1 MMLTPYICSNDI
13 FRLLKQQKAKRILY
27 INESGK
33 KNDEL
38 FVFLSNKLGRSV
50 KVDTI
55 SFSHNDSTKLT
66 HGWHVI
72 LIRGEILS
80 KNQNINDILKKLI
93 NYAKQSVMVISPV
106 YICDNGE
113 PIDLTSGIRYLYPT
127 RFHEFDFTYQ
137 EYNDEVNEKKWQIYN
152 FYTQNDF
159 KSPLSIDKISYT
171 EDAFFNKK
179 LNIVYVLPHLKL
191 TGGLKYLL
199 THAKFLFERGH
210 NVFLMYL
217 GGGDAIPSWSGLSQ
231 ENITGQICVSTDE
244 EISVSLKKYK
254 IDAIVV
260 GFYTQLKRLVNF
272 QVPILYWEQGSEN
285 LFGDWGTVQSHNS
298 PSLNEIRNIYRL
310 PIAIASVSPIVSSV
324 LKARY
329 GRISPLLYTGIDT
342 EFYKPLNE
350 NCEKRHDGFLKIL
363 LVGQPGLLFKGFFM
377 IVEVLRQLWN
387 NGYRFQVTWASQVE
401 FTINAPYPVEILVNI
416 PQTALSELYRE
427 SDILISGSVYESFS
441 MPPMEAFASGTAV
454 ASTDNGGIRVYAKPG
469 ENILL
474 AEQGNFFDLY
484 TAIEYLIRYPEIRNK
499 LAQEG
504 RKESLN
510 FSINHSIDQLENI
523 LYHVISYHS
532 KEVHSSSSLEFPE
545 IIER

>member
-1 MMLTPYICSNDI
+1 MMVTPNICSNEI

-33 KNDEL
+33 KNDDL
-38 FVFLSNKLGRSV
+38 FIFLSNKLGRSV
-50 KVDTI
+50 KIDTI
-55 SFSHNDSTKLT
+55 SSKQYDCTKLMY
-66 HGWHVI
+66 GWHVI
-72 LIRGEILS
+72 LIKDENVC
-80 KNQNINDILKKLI
+80 KNQNINEIIKNLI
-93 NYAKQSVMVISPV
+93 SYAKQSVIVVSPV
-106 YICDNGE
+106 YISDNGV
-113 PIDLTSGIRYLYPT
+113 PTDFTNGIRYLYPT

-137 EYNDEVNEKKWQIYN
+137 EYNDEISKKKWQIYN
-152 FYTQNDF
+152 FYTLNDLR
-159 KSPLSIDKISYT
+159 SSLSIDQISYT
-171 EDAFFNKK
+171 ENISVNRK
-179 LNIVYVLPHLKL
+179 LNIVYVLPHLSL

-210 NVFLMYL
+210 NVYLMHL
-217 GGGDAIPSWSGLSQ
+217 GGGNAIPSWSELSQ
-231 ENITGQICVSTDE
+231 ENITGQISVSSDE
-244 EISVSLKKYK
+244 ELSASLKEYE
-254 IDAIVV
+254 IDVIVV
-260 GFYTQLKRLVNF
+260 GFYTQLNRLMKCEL
-272 QVPILYWEQGSEN
+272 PILYWEQGSEN

-298 PSLNEIRNIYRL
+298 PLLNEIRNIYRL
-310 PIAIASVSPIVSSV
+310 PITIASVSPIVSSV

-329 GRISPLLYTGIDT
+329 GRNSPLLYTGIDT
-342 EFYKPLNE
+342 EFYKPINE
-350 NCEKRHDGFLKIL
+350 NCEKLHGGFLKIL
-363 LVGQPGLLFKGFFM
+363 LIGHPGLLFKGFFM
-377 IVEVLRQLWN
+377 ILEVLRQLWN

-401 FTINAPYPVEILVNI
+401 FTINAPYPVEILVNTSQI
-416 PQTALSELYRE
+416 TLSQLYRE

-499 LAQEG
+499 LALEG

-523 LYHVISYHS
+523 LYHIVSYHS
-532 KEVHSSSSLEFPE
+532 KEVHSSLSLE
-545 IIER
+545 IT

>member
-1 MMLTPYICSNDI
+1 M
-13 FRLLKQQKAKRILY
+13 
-27 INESGK
+27 
-33 KNDEL
+33 
-38 FVFLSNKLGRSV
+38 
-50 KVDTI
+50 
-55 SFSHNDSTKLT
+55 
-66 HGWHVI
+66 
-72 LIRGEILS
+72 
-80 KNQNINDILKKLI
+80 
-93 NYAKQSVMVISPV
+93 
-106 YICDNGE
+106 
-113 PIDLTSGIRYLYPT
+113 
-127 RFHEFDFTYQ
+127 
-137 EYNDEVNEKKWQIYN
+137 
-152 FYTQNDF
+152 
-159 KSPLSIDKISYT
+159 
-171 EDAFFNKK
+171 
-179 LNIVYVLPHLKL
+179 LPHLKL

-210 NVFLMYL
+210 NVYLMYL

-260 GFYTQLKRLVNF
+260 GFYTQLNRMVNF
-272 QVPILYWEQGSEN
+272 KVPILYWEQGSEY
-285 LFGDWGTVQSHNS
+285 LFGDLGTVQAHNS
-298 PSLNEIRNIYRL
+298 PLLNEIRNIYRL

-329 GRISPLLYTGIDT
+329 GRSSPLLYTGIDT
-342 EFYKPLNE
+342 EFYKPINE
-350 NCEKRHDGFLKIL
+350 NCEKRHGGFLKIL
-363 LVGQPGLLFKGFFM
+363 LVGYPGLLFKGFYM

-401 FTINAPYPVEILVNI
+401 FTVNAPYPVEVLVNTSQI
-416 PQTALSELYRE
+416 TLSELYRE

-454 ASTDNGGIRVYAKPG
+454 VSTDNGGIRVYAKPG

-474 AEQGNFFDLY
+474 AEQGNFCDLY
-484 TAIEYLIRYPEIRNK
+484 TAIEYMIKYPEIRNK

-510 FSINHSIDQLENI
+510 FSINHSIDHLENI
-523 LYHVISYHS
+523 LYHIVSYHF

-545 IIER
+545 IIEH

>member
-1 MMLTPYICSNDI
+1 
-13 FRLLKQQKAKRILY
+13 
-27 INESGK
+27 
-33 KNDEL
+33 
-38 FVFLSNKLGRSV
+38 
-50 KVDTI
+50 
-55 SFSHNDSTKLT
+55 
-66 HGWHVI
+66 
-72 LIRGEILS
+72 
-80 KNQNINDILKKLI
+80 
-93 NYAKQSVMVISPV
+93 MVISPV

-113 PIDLTSGIRYLYPT
+113 ATDLTSGIRYLYPT

-137 EYNDEVNEKKWQIYN
+137 EYNDKANEKNWQIYN

-159 KSPLSIDKISYT
+159 KSPLSFDKISFT
-171 EDAFFNKK
+171 EDAFFNRK
-179 LNIVYVLPHLKL
+179 LNIVYVLPHLNL

-210 NVFLMYL
+210 NVYLMYL

-231 ENITGQICVSTDE
+231 ENITGQICVTTDE
-244 EISVSLKKYK
+244 EISVSLNKYK

-260 GFYTQLKRLVNF
+260 GFYTQLNRLVNF
-272 QVPILYWEQGSEN
+272 QVLILYWEQGSEN
-285 LFGDWGTVQSHNS
+285 IFGDWGTVQSHNS

-401 FTINAPYPVEILVNI
+401 FTIDAPYPVEILVNI
-416 PQTALSELYRE
+416 PQTAC
-427 SDILISGSVYESFS
+427 
-441 MPPMEAFASGTAV
+441 P
-454 ASTDNGGIRVYAKPG
+454 
-469 ENILL
+469 
-474 AEQGNFFDLY
+474 NF
-484 TAIEYLIRYPEIRNK
+484 IVK
-499 LAQEG
+499 
-504 RKESLN
+504 
-510 FSINHSIDQLENI
+510 
-523 LYHVISYHS
+523 VI
-532 KEVHSSSSLEFPE
+532 F
-545 IIER
+545 